1 MASCTGCKSVITLEL
16 ITKFHLALIPS
27 NVLEFQKS
35 IKKIEHL
42 RGSLQGCRYY
52 VTFFRFFK
60 PMKMMS
66 LKIDY
71 VILFTCFI
79 KKGRQPFSIKSIL
92 KMFSRENSK
101 LCFEQL
107 KMNSAPQNNLPCREL
122 ENASE
127 VGVLLKLELETG

>member
-1 MASCTGCKSVITLEL
+1 
-16 ITKFHLALIPS
+16 
-27 NVLEFQKS
+27 
-35 IKKIEHL
+35 
-42 RGSLQGCRYY
+42 
-52 VTFFRFFK
+52 
-60 PMKMMS
+60 MKMMP

-71 VILFTCFI
+71 GILFTCFI

-122 ENASE
+122 ENAFE